1 MPTTKYL
8 ADKFKEIFI
17 KKVME
22 TDFNDKNFK
31 EDIVSKIIWEI
42 RDTLDKDMDFGV
54 YRHGDAGCGTEEPD
68 MASFFTY
75 FTDRSIAIM
84 KVCFVPKVS
93 VEVIAFA
100 PVLYKTEAE
109 EFVEEFRNSKEQTP
123 ETIDK
128 ILAKHSPILSQ
139 SGPSDHL
146 PPMCEN
152 ELNWR
157 LDNEMTCE
165 YVTFSDG
172 SSAAFQKDG
181 DEAWVH
187 NYLK

>member
-1 MPTTKYL
+1 MPTYL
-8 ADKFKEIFI
+8 ADQFKEIFI

-22 TDFNDKNFK
+22 TDFRDKYFK
-31 EDIVSKIIWEI
+31 EDMVFRILWNISS
-42 RDTLDKDMDFGV
+42 TLDEDMDFGV
-54 YRHGDAGCGTEEPD
+54 YRHGNAGFGTEEPD
-68 MASFFTY
+68 TASFFTY
-75 FTDRSIAIM
+75 FTDRSTAIM
-84 KVCFVPKVS
+84 KVYFVPEVS

-109 EFVEEFRNSKEQTP
+109 EFVEEFRNSKEHTP

-128 ILAKHSPILSQ
+128 ILAQHSPILSQ

-157 LDNEMTCE
+157 LRNEMACE
-165 YVTFSDG
+165 FVTFSDG
-172 SSAAFQKDG
+172 SSAAFQK
-181 DEAWVH
+181 EWHNAWVH